1 MLILFITEAIL
12 HFPFPYSFK
21 DKAENLFPCILYV
34 RCIFN
39 IIVFNPGPPSN
50 APSPVL
56 LSSDS
61 LRACRRRVP

>member
-21 DKAENLFPCILYV
+21 DKAENLFPCILYA

-39 IIVFNPGPPSN
+39 IIVLKN
-50 APSPVL
+50 L
-56 LSSDS
+56 LSNLFSE
-61 LRACRRRVP
+61 CRRSFLRFVMSTIPNV

>member
-39 IIVFNPGPPSN
+39 IIVFKN
-50 APSPVL
+50 L
-56 LSSDS
+56 LSNLFSE
-61 LRACRRRVP
+61 CRRSFLRFVMSTIPDV

>member
-39 IIVFNPGPPSN
+39 IIVFKN
-50 APSPVL
+50 L
-56 LSSDS
+56 LSNLFSK
-61 LRACRRRVP
+61 CRRSFLRFVMSTIPNV